1 MSTETKRST
10 ETKLIRFD
18 WAMKTLLRDKANFDI
33 LEGFLS
39 AVLRQDVTIIK
50 ILESESN
57 VLDIDQKLNRVDILI
72 QDQKQQYVIIEIQNC
87 HVTAYLERI
96 LFGVSKVIVDN
107 VKAGNDYRQISKV
120 VSISILYFNLGLGE
134 DYVFYGNTEFRGLH
148 DNKPFVF
155 RRQRADKKF
164 DKLESQ
170 EIFPEYYLINVE
182 RFADEMET
190 DLDEWIYLFKHAALP
205 PKCHAKNLESVGE
218 KLNVLKMTSEERHRY
233 DLYLMAMVNEQ
244 DAVETALNKGLQK
257 GIEQGLEQGLE
268 QGREEGLEQG
278 LQEGREE
285 GEETKA
291 RKIAKRM
298 LEAGIDIE
306 TIATMTDL
314 NPSEI

>member
-1 MSTETKRST
+1 
-10 ETKLIRFD
+10 
-18 WAMKTLLRDKANFDI
+18 MKTLLRDKANFDI

-39 AVLRQDVTIIK
+39 AVLHQDVTIIE

-72 QDQKQQYVIIEIQNC
+72 QDQKKQYVIIEIQNC

-107 VKAGNDYRQISKV
+107 VKAGEDYREISKV
-120 VSISILYFNLGLGE
+120 ISISILYFNLGLGE

-164 DKLESQ
+164 DQLKSQ

-218 KLNVLKMTSEERHRY
+218 KLNVLKMNSEERHRY

-257 GIEQGLEQGLE
+257 GLEQGLE
-268 QGREEGLEQG
+268 QGREEGL
-278 LQEGREE
+278 QEGREE
-285 GEETKA
+285 GREEGQISGKLEV
-291 RKIAKRM
+291 AKEMQKSVR
-298 LEAGIDIE
+298 G
-306 TIATMTDL
+306 
-314 NPSEI
+314 

>member
-1 MSTETKRST
+1 MSTEKKLNT
-10 ETKLIRFD
+10 EKKLIRFD

-39 AVLRQDVTIIK
+39 ALLHQDVTIVE

-96 LFGVSKVIVDN
+96 LFGVSKIIVDN

-120 VSISILYFNLGLGE
+120 VSISILYSNFGQGE

-205 PKCHAKNLESVGE
+205 PKCHAKNLENVSD
-218 KLNVLKMTSEERHRY
+218 KLNLLKMNSEERHRY

-257 GIEQGLEQGLE
+257 GLEQGLE
-268 QGREEGLEQG
+268 KGREEG

-298 LEAGIDIE
+298 LEAGINIE

-314 NPSEI
+314 NPSEITG

>member
-1 MSTETKRST
+1 M
-10 ETKLIRFD
+10 
-18 WAMKTLLRDKANFDI
+18 
-33 LEGFLS
+33 EGFLS
-39 AVLRQDVTIIK
+39 AVLHQDVTIIK

-164 DKLESQ
+164 DKLKSQ

-190 DLDEWIYLFKHAALP
+190 DLDEWMIQTRRF
-205 PKCHAKNLESVGE
+205 
-218 KLNVLKMTSEERHRY
+218 
-233 DLYLMAMVNEQ
+233 
-244 DAVETALNKGLQK
+244 TA
-257 GIEQGLEQGLE
+257 
-268 QGREEGLEQG
+268 
-278 LQEGREE
+278 
-285 GEETKA
+285 
-291 RKIAKRM
+291 
-298 LEAGIDIE
+298 
-306 TIATMTDL
+306 
-314 NPSEI
+314 